1 MCFKVEQIS
10 CGLISNDD
18 SWTMATLDRNYYVYI
33 LSSKTRV
40 LYIGVTNDLEKR
52 LWQHKQHLIP
62 GFTKRYNVDKL
73 VYFEHT
79 QSIEGAIEREKHLK
93 GWLRAKKVA
102 LIESVNPTWAELSAQ
117 WNRPDSSSQTPQ
129 NDTALK
135 KEILI

>member
-1 MCFKVEQIS
+1 M
-10 CGLISNDD
+10 
-18 SWTMATLDRNYYVYI
+18 LDRNYYVYI

-62 GFTKRYNVDKL
+62 GFTKRYNVDQL

-135 KEILI
+135 KEILK